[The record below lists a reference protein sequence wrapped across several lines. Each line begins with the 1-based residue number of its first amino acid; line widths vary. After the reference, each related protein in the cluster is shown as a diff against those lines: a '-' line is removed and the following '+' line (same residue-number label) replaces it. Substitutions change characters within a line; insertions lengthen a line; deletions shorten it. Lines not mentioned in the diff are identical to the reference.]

1 MGVFAR
7 ASEGK
12 EEVSPLIILSERIHD
27 HSKVWFDFGHTVCHC
42 THSTDRSM
50 FLCGPCYLLFVYCT
64 LVVFDYN

>member
-27 HSKVWFDFGHTVCHC
+27 HSKV
-42 THSTDRSM
+42 
-50 FLCGPCYLLFVYCT
+50 
-64 LVVFDYN
+64 